1 MGKLLGRLGRGERG
15 FVLPL
20 ALGILVVL
28 TITVAT
34 AIYYTTENQRS
45 SDYSKGKQ
53 ISLNL
58 ADAGLNN
65 IEAVLSL
72 PANNALKQSTL
83 PACTN
88 NAQSNW
94 NRTDLAGGYV
104 LWCGDLDVQ
113 NSWWSVTSLAFVRS
127 PDNASVIRKKI
138 TARIVVTPILSET
151 LNNPAWNY
159 MFATHTG
166 STCDETLNNNVSG
179 ASRMYVM
186 GNLCL
191 AQNVAITATSLVV
204 GGSVTLNNGASVGSS
219 SSMDTRTQ
227 TFVAGSCTYGSGSS
241 STANPCTGNQD
252 SRHIYSKMNPP
263 NWAVGVSAS
272 IPSITPPVA
281 DFAGW
286 YTNAIPGPNQ
296 DCTTK
301 STAPN
306 TPPTFDTLTGG
317 SYVRD
322 NNNPLQDLTP
332 THDYTCRV
340 GPASTPDG
348 ELSWN
353 NSTKTLTVHGT
364 VYIDGSA
371 KIDNNTLNRYVGQ
384 GTIYLSGTFYLNGK
398 LCGGISGS
406 NCDFASWDPNSTLLA
421 IVANGIGPTGNSS
434 VPSGDSI
441 YVANGGIFQG
451 AFYAT
456 GNLDYG
462 NNASSDGPMIASQI
476 ILSNNVATQAFAPLV
491 APAGMPGTTNQV
503 YAQPNPPTQYSG

>member
-1 MGKLLGRLGRGERG
+1 MRRRVLGSERG
-15 FVLPL
+15 FVLPF
-20 ALGILVVL
+20 ALGILVVF
-28 TITVAT
+28 TIVVAT

-45 SDYSKGKQ
+45 SGYSKGKQ
-53 ISLNL
+53 VALSL
-58 ADAGLNN
+58 AEAGLNN
-65 IEAVLSL
+65 TMAVLNL
-72 PANNALKQSTL
+72 PSNNALKQSTL
-83 PACTN
+83 PQCTG

-94 NRTDLAGGYV
+94 NRTDLAGGYA
-104 LWCGDLDVQ
+104 LWCGDLDLQ
-113 NSWWSVTSLAFVRS
+113 NSWWTVTSIGYVRS
-127 PDNASVIRKKI
+127 PNNASTIRQKI
-138 TARIVVTPILSET
+138 TSRVVVTPILNQN

-179 ASRMYVM
+179 ASRLYVM

-191 AQNVAITATSLVV
+191 SQNVAVTAESLVAA
-204 GGSVTLNNGASVGSS
+204 GNVTLNNGASIGSS
-219 SSMDTRTQ
+219 SSMSTRTQ
-227 TFVAGSCTYGSGSS
+227 TFIGGSCTYGTGSS
-241 STANPCTGNQD
+241 ATASPCSGNQD

-263 NWAVGVSAS
+263 TWAVGVSGS
-272 IPSITPPVA
+272 IPTIAAPQA

-286 YTNAIPGPNQ
+286 YANSIPGPNQ

-301 STAPN
+301 SAAPN
-306 TPPTFDTLTGG
+306 SPPTFDTLTGS

-322 NNNPLQDLTP
+322 NNNPLQNLTP
-332 THDYTCRV
+332 GYSYTCRV
-340 GPASTPDG
+340 GPSSAPDG
-348 ELSWN
+348 ELSWD

-364 VYIDGSA
+364 IYIDGSA

-406 NCDFASWDPNSTLLA
+406 TCDFNAWNPNTTLLA

-441 YVANGGIFQG
+441 YVANSGTFQG

-476 ILSNNVATQAFAPLV
+476 ILSNNVNTEAFAPLV
-491 APAGMPGTTNQV
+491 APPGMPGSLEV
-503 YAQPNPPTQYSG
+503 YAQPNPPQQFSG